1 MEKMKYLDDLQFE
14 LNKFEKFEL
23 NYPKNN
29 NKTEYLF
36 DELVKKLMNKELINN
51 VNNFFESLYNYLD
64 YSNIKDKEILLDNKI
79 NSREFLSSYMIN
91 FNHSEILDNNTGL
104 KEELIYKTKL
114 VLESFENI
122 RKFFNNNQKYDKS
135 FNELCYSLCYNCY
148 KYKLHFN
155 YFKSKDKKD
164 LLNVLLQSQF
174 ELKMTLDMLNKKKE
188 ENKLKDGEEEW
199 ILHIPNHI
207 EKVESKIKQLEP
219 NNYQE
224 LIENFVPL
232 MAENQSQQD
241 LLKVAQKAY
250 FDVLREEMNSNNF
263 KKFYVAIQ
271 EIKEILKSFTPS
283 RNDLLNELNETLD
296 NNLIKSV
303 LNDDINNL
311 YTLKDLLFYIIGK
324 ISSLESPLEDKDTE
338 IWTNNLE
345 EEFKKYNS
353 LEFNDINMKQNFL
366 IDIYLHFIEKSHQKM
381 NKILVSLQNIGK
393 QDYL

>member
-1 MEKMKYLDDLQFE
+1 MKYLDDLLFE
-14 LNKFEKFEL
+14 LRNFEKYEL
-23 NYPKNN
+23 NYPKKN
-29 NKTEYLF
+29 NKNEYGF
-36 DELVKKLMNKELINN
+36 EELVKKIMNKELIKN
-51 VNNFFESLYNYLD
+51 VDNVLITLYNYLS
-64 YSNIKDKEILLDNKI
+64 YSNIKDKELLLENKI
-79 NSREFLSSYMIN
+79 NSREFLSTYMIN

-122 RKFFNNNQKYDKS
+122 INFFNNNKHLDTS
-135 FNELCYSLCYNCY
+135 FNDICYSFCYNCY
-148 KYKLHFN
+148 KFKLHFT
-155 YFKSKDKKD
+155 YFKSKNKKD
-164 LLNVLLQSQF
+164 LLNVLLQSHF
-174 ELKMTLDMLNKKKE
+174 ELKMTLEMLNKKKKE
-188 ENKLKDGEEEW
+188 KKLKEGEEEW

-232 MAENQSQQD
+232 TSENQSQQD

-263 KKFYVAIQ
+263 KKFYVALE
-271 EIKEILKSFTPS
+271 EIKDILKSFTPS
-283 RNDLLNELNETLD
+283 RNDLLNELDESLD
-296 NNLIKSV
+296 NNLIKTI

-311 YTLKDLLFYIIGK
+311 YLLKDLLFYIIGK

-338 IWTNNLE
+338 LWTNNLE
-345 EEFKKYNS
+345 DEFNKYNE

-381 NKILVSLQNIGK
+381 NKILVSLQNLGK
-393 QDYL
+393 QDHL

>member
-1 MEKMKYLDDLQFE
+1 MEKMKYLDDLLFE
-14 LNKFEKFEL
+14 LRNFEKYEL
-23 NYPKNN
+23 NYPKKN
-29 NKTEYLF
+29 NKNEYGF
-36 DELVKKLMNKELINN
+36 EELVKKIMNKELIKN
-51 VNNFFESLYNYLD
+51 VDNVLITLYNYLS
-64 YSNIKDKEILLDNKI
+64 YSNIKDKELLLENKI
-79 NSREFLSSYMIN
+79 NSREFLSTYMIN

-122 RKFFNNNQKYDKS
+122 RNFFNNNKHLDTS
-135 FNELCYSLCYNCY
+135 FNDICYSFCYNCY
-148 KYKLHFN
+148 KFKLHFT

-164 LLNVLLQSQF
+164 LLNVLLQSHF
-174 ELKMTLDMLNKKKE
+174 ELKMTLEMLNKKKE
-188 ENKLKDGEEEW
+188 ENKLKEGEEEW

-232 MAENQSQQD
+232 TSENQSQQD

-263 KKFYVAIQ
+263 KKFYVALE
-271 EIKEILKSFTPS
+271 EIKDILKSFTPS
-283 RNDLLNELNETLD
+283 RNDLLNELDESLD
-296 NNLIKSV
+296 NNLIKTI

-311 YTLKDLLFYIIGK
+311 YLLKDLLFYIIGK

-338 IWTNNLE
+338 LWTNNLE
-345 EEFKKYNS
+345 DEFNKYNE

-381 NKILVSLQNIGK
+381 NKILVSLQNLGK
-393 QDYL
+393 QDHL

>member
-1 MEKMKYLDDLQFE
+1 MKYLDDLLFE
-14 LNKFEKFEL
+14 LRNFEKYEL
-23 NYPKNN
+23 NYPKKN
-29 NKTEYLF
+29 NKNEYGF
-36 DELVKKLMNKELINN
+36 EELVKKIMNKELIKN
-51 VNNFFESLYNYLD
+51 VDNVLITLYNYLS
-64 YSNIKDKEILLDNKI
+64 YSNIKDKELLLENKI
-79 NSREFLSSYMIN
+79 NSREFLSTYMIN

-122 RKFFNNNQKYDKS
+122 RNFFNNNKHLDTS
-135 FNELCYSLCYNCY
+135 FNDICYSFCYNCY
-148 KYKLHFN
+148 KFKLHFT

-164 LLNVLLQSQF
+164 LLNVLLQSHF
-174 ELKMTLDMLNKKKE
+174 ELKMTLEMLNKKKE
-188 ENKLKDGEEEW
+188 ENKLKEGEEEW

-232 MAENQSQQD
+232 TSENQSQQD

-263 KKFYVAIQ
+263 KKFYVALE
-271 EIKEILKSFTPS
+271 EIKDILKSFTPS
-283 RNDLLNELNETLD
+283 RNDLLNELDESLD
-296 NNLIKSV
+296 NNLIKTI

-311 YTLKDLLFYIIGK
+311 YLLKDLLFYIIGK

-338 IWTNNLE
+338 LWTNNLE
-345 EEFKKYNS
+345 DEFNKYNE

-381 NKILVSLQNIGK
+381 NKILVSLQNLGK
-393 QDYL
+393 QDHL